1 MFPCLRP
8 VLLKLQSHSS
18 ASSEVSTSCGLALA
32 HLARESNVNGE
43 LPGFLDAHF
52 EHCFAPFTHAC
63 GSRDPTLVTC
73 ALDGLEKLIARGVLR
88 GDRKLES
95 AGRSGTVMDAVVD
108 AVLKCFEADSDAVQ
122 LQITRVLL
130 TASTVANS
138 SVHGQSLVSCVRGCF
153 KVWLSSSDAV
163 VTNTARTALQR
174 IVITYVQRMETDAAE
189 RLEADF
195 NVPCMPLDSLL
206 LVDELDATD
215 RSHATTT
222 SNASP
227 TSAQASEVGG
237 GAAAPARAGDTTT
250 EPVESVTEATSVS
263 ASVAPKTD
271 AVSPADPASVATKGV
286 ELLSEL
292 QRDVYMLVL
301 LFCKN
306 SARPLAP
313 HIDASDGIAV
323 RSHIMSLDLLKI
335 IVTTSGRFLR
345 DSPVFIDLI
354 RSKVCLVLLQNGVS
368 PIGTVARA
376 ALGLFGSVLQVFK
389 VQLKSE
395 VGTFFS
401 GVFLRLLESSVSS
414 TEQRLA
420 VLSLI
425 HVVCKDARIIVD
437 LFVNYDCEAGQDSV
451 FQRTINILSKLARKT
466 ISEKQVDAASFGD
479 EYEPQTVRDLSL
491 RCMISL
497 LKSMLDLDVSRR
509 DAELEVEETDG
520 EATGTEST
528 PGRADTKRR
537 ESSSADAF
545 LREHQRKTGI
555 AEAISLFNISIKKGM
570 HALNEG
576 GYVDSSNA
584 SSVAA
589 LFHSNKSCSKLHVG
603 EYIGDHHDFN
613 KKVMA
618 AYIDLFDFRGLDLV
632 AAMRRL
638 LAAFQ
643 LPGEAQKIDR
653 IIEKFAERYCACNAS
668 VFASADTAYVLG
680 YSLIMLSTDAH
691 NPQVKKK
698 MSKQEFL
705 KNNRGINDGAS
716 LDDGYMS
723 SLYDAIV
730 SEAFKMEGHG
740 SSASNSSNRE
750 VSFKSEA
757 ADILKSAAS
766 QLKAA
771 KRRGSTSAYRS
782 APIAATVVGMLQVV
796 WAPLLAS
803 FSVVFEENA
812 DDDTMCALALEGL
825 QHAVR
830 LYAQCGL
837 EVEKDAFVQSLVS
850 LTNLHNL
857 AGVSQRNVEVVR
869 VLVEVATSM
878 GEVIGVSWEPLLFS
892 LSTIDNLLQLSQHNG
907 VVDHFDPNESGS
919 SADAA
924 RDWRFPVGGA
934 SDEYKRERARLL
946 YAHSPERYAWE
957 LLAPAIDQA
966 SVERIYISSASLSDA
981 AIVVFVEALV
991 EVSRIESASPAN
1003 PRSFSLQKLVEVASH
1018 NMNRIRIVWSRIW
1031 HHMGAHFSEVVLHPN
1046 VKFAL
1051 YALDSLKQLAF
1062 KFLDLGELPHFL
1074 FQRDFLRPAVLALSK
1089 NNNHNVREMVLQ
1101 YFVIMVQSR
1110 RGALKSGWR
1119 SIVSGTSHS
1128 ARDPFPTCR
1137 YAGFDLLKT
1146 VVESC
1151 LDDVVAC
1158 GSFDDVVGACVAFCS
1173 GTEIALQQQ
1182 GVDLLQRTAETVLSG
1197 NSSSTV
1203 AVEELSDAS
1212 YWFPVLTGLAR
1223 VSLQGSSS
1231 VRSKAQQSLFSLL
1244 RQHGSSFSVKSWSLV
1259 FRGVLLSLYDDIR
1272 HADEHLDPGCVS
1284 ALASLVDLLSSH
1296 SNAMEALLR
1305 DVLILLTDCMRHSSP
1320 DISLTGAHFLRRL
1333 ALGAVDDPNR
1343 AGSDSALASVADA
1356 ITESLRLSPPSL
1368 LCSAADSDAT
1378 TAESWG
1384 RLLQAVQRACVVRG
1398 EVCRLLCD
1406 APSLGSHSRTR
1417 ASLDDAAAAARA
1429 TATDDVVMA
1438 RLCRGGDNEVLA
1450 MLWGDFA
1457 HASSA
1462 ALRIRASDAAGDMEE
1477 VVRRCGH
1484 ALDDARA
1491 ADTPMSPVAVRAGTE
1506 VDRSLA
1512 QGQQFARAAS
1522 LMLAE
1527 ASIHALIDLRRHSQ
1541 VGGALQITHP
1551 AAHSR
1556 FALFIRSFDH
1566 NYLCR
1571 QLPSVVS
1578 SCCLPSSV
1586 QPSSPRT

>member
-8 VLLKLQSHSS
+8 LLLKLQSHSS
-18 ASSEVSTSCGLALA
+18 ASAEISASCGLALA
-32 HLARESNVNGE
+32 HVARESHVSGE
-43 LPGFLDAHF
+43 PKGFVDAHF
-52 EHCFAPFTHAC
+52 EHCFSPFTLAC
-63 GSRDPTLVTC
+63 MSKEPTLVNC
-73 ALDGLEKLIARGVLR
+73 ALDGLEKLIAHGILK
-88 GDRKLES
+88 GERKLDS
-95 AGRSGTVMDAVVD
+95 PGRTGTVMDAVIDV
-108 AVLKCFEADSDAVQ
+108 VLKCFDMNSDAVQ

-130 TASTVANS
+130 TASTVPNS

-174 IVITYVQRMETDAAE
+174 IVITYVQRMEMDSAE
-189 RLEADF
+189 RLEAEF
-195 NVPCMPLDSLL
+195 NVPCVPLDSLL
-206 LVDELDATD
+206 IGDDFDASD
-215 RSHATTT
+215 RSLATTT
-222 SNASP
+222 SSASP
-227 TSAQASEVGG
+227 AAQTSEEVPVPSNTALDAAESNSSADVSAQHSSNSDA
-237 GAAAPARAGDTTT
+237 
-250 EPVESVTEATSVS
+250 
-263 ASVAPKTD
+263 ASVAHAAAAIPK
-271 AVSPADPASVATKGV
+271 AV

-292 QRDVYMLVL
+292 QRDVYMLIL

-313 HIDASDGIAV
+313 RIDGNDGISV
-323 RSHIMSLDLLKI
+323 RSHVMSLELLKV
-335 IVTTSGRFLR
+335 IVNASGRFLR
-345 DSPVFIDLI
+345 ENAVFIDLI
-354 RSKVCLVLLQNGVS
+354 RNKLCLVLLQNGVS
-368 PIGTVARA
+368 PIGAVARA

-401 GVFLRLLESSVSS
+401 EVFLRLLESSVSS
-414 TEQRLA
+414 AEQRLA
-420 VLSLI
+420 VLGLI

-466 ISEKQVDAASFGD
+466 IAESQNESANVSEEF
-479 EYEPQTVRDLSL
+479 EPQTVRDLSL

-497 LKSMLDLDVSRR
+497 LKSVLDLEVSRR
-509 DAELEVEETDG
+509 DTEPESIETDG
-520 EATGTEST
+520 EAAGVDLT
-528 PGRADTKRR
+528 PKTDSKRR
-537 ESSSADAF
+537 ESASADAF

-555 AEAISLFNISIKKGM
+555 VEAISLFNISIKKGM
-570 HALNEG
+570 QALSEG
-576 GYVDSSNA
+576 GYIDVNNA
-584 SSVAA
+584 ASVAT

-603 EYIGDHHDFN
+603 EYIGDHHTFN
-613 KKVMA
+613 KLVMA
-618 AYIDLFDFRGLDLV
+618 AYIDFFDFRGLDLV

-653 IIEKFAERYCACNAS
+653 IIEKFAERYCACNPG

-716 LDDGYMS
+716 LDDAYMS

-730 SEAFKMEGHG
+730 GEAFKMEGHG
-740 SSASNSSNRE
+740 SSATSSSNRE
-750 VSFKSEA
+750 ISFKSEA

-771 KRRGSTSAYRS
+771 KRRGSTSVYRS
-782 APIAATVVGMLQVV
+782 APIAATIVGMLQVV

-812 DDDTMCALALEGL
+812 DDDSMCALALEGL

-837 EVEKDAFVQSLVS
+837 EVEKDAFVQSLIS

-857 AGVSQRNVEVVR
+857 AGVSQRNVDVVR
-869 VLVEVATSM
+869 ALIDVATSM

-892 LSTIDNLLQLSQHNG
+892 LSTIDNLCQLSQHNG
-907 VVDHFDPNESGS
+907 VVDHFDPNDCGTSAESS
-919 SADAA
+919 

-946 YAHSPERYAWE
+946 YTTSPERAAWD
-957 LLAPAIDQA
+957 LLSASIDLSA
-966 SVERIYISSASLSDA
+966 VERVYIASSSLSDS
-981 AIVVFVEALV
+981 AIVGFVEALV
-991 EVSRIESASPAN
+991 EVSRIESASSSN

-1089 NNNHNVREMVLQ
+1089 NNNHNVREIALQ
-1101 YFVIMVQSR
+1101 YFVIIVQSR
-1110 RGALKSGWR
+1110 RAALKSGWR
-1119 SIVSGTSHS
+1119 SIISGTAHS

-1137 YAGFDLLKT
+1137 YAGYDLLKT
-1146 VVESC
+1146 IVETC

-1173 GTEIALQQQ
+1173 GTELSLQQQ
-1182 GVDLLQRTAETVLSG
+1182 GVDILQKTAETVLSG
-1197 NSSSTV
+1197 KSGSAL

-1231 VRSKAQQSLFSLL
+1231 VRSKAQMSLFSLL

-1272 HADEHLDPGCVS
+1272 HADEQLDPGCVS

-1305 DVLILLTDCMRHSSP
+1305 DVLVLLTDCMRHSSP

-1333 ALGAVDDPNR
+1333 ALGAVDDPGR
-1343 AGSDSALASVADA
+1343 SGSDSALASVADA

-1368 LCSAADSDAT
+1368 LCAAAESDGGT
-1378 TAESWG
+1378 TESWG

-1429 TATDDVVMA
+1429 TATDDSVITCLN
-1438 RLCRGGDNEVLA
+1438 RNGNDDVLE
-1450 MLWGDFA
+1450 MLWGDYA
-1457 HASSA
+1457 HTSSA
-1462 ALRIRASDAAGDMEE
+1462 ALRIRASDASGDMDE
-1477 VVRRCGH
+1477 VVRRCGN

-1491 ADTPMSPVAVRAGTE
+1491 VDTPMSPSASRAAAAVDGP
-1506 VDRSLA
+1506 LA
-1512 QGQQFARAAS
+1512 QGQQLARAAS

-1541 VGGALQITHP
+1541 PTAERGFKLLFTKLC
-1551 AAHSR
+1551 AAIESENLDLR
-1556 FALFIRSFDH
+1556 R
-1566 NYLCR
+1566 CVR
-1571 QLPSVVS
+1571 QLFETFGGSEATAVLS
-1578 SCCLPSSV
+1578 
-1586 QPSSPRT
+1586 R

>member
-1 MFPCLRP
+1 
-8 VLLKLQSHSS
+8 
-18 ASSEVSTSCGLALA
+18 
-32 HLARESNVNGE
+32 
-43 LPGFLDAHF
+43 
-52 EHCFAPFTHAC
+52 
-63 GSRDPTLVTC
+63 
-73 ALDGLEKLIARGVLR
+73 
-88 GDRKLES
+88 
-95 AGRSGTVMDAVVD
+95 MDAVVD
-108 AVLKCFEADSDAVQ
+108 VIVKCFEADSDAIQ

-130 TASTVANS
+130 TASTVPNS

-174 IVITYVQRMETDAAE
+174 IVITYVQRMEIDAAE
-189 RLEADF
+189 RLETDF
-195 NVPCMPLDSLL
+195 NVPCVPLDSLL
-206 LVDELDATD
+206 LGDDTDATD
-215 RSHATTT
+215 RSLATTT

-227 TSAQASEVGG
+227 TPVQTAEPESQAMAPMPASSSATDSSHVSNADAVVAFEPNHDVGSSST
-237 GAAAPARAGDTTT
+237 ALAAP
-250 EPVESVTEATSVS
+250 
-263 ASVAPKTD
+263 PKAFD
-271 AVSPADPASVATKGV
+271 
-286 ELLSEL
+286 LLHEL

-306 SARPLAP
+306 SSRPLAP
-313 HIDASDGIAV
+313 RIDASDGISV

-335 IVTTSGRFLR
+335 IVNTSGRFLR
-345 DSPVFIDLI
+345 ENSVFIDLI
-354 RSKVCLVLLQNGVS
+354 RNKLCLVLLQNGVS
-368 PIGTVARA
+368 PIGAVARA

-401 GVFLRLLESSVSS
+401 EVFLRLLESSVSS
-414 TEQRLA
+414 PEQRLA

-451 FQRTINILSKLARKT
+451 FQRTITILSKLARKT
-466 ISEKQVDAASFGD
+466 IAEKQSDLANAGD
-479 EYEPQTVRDLSL
+479 EYEPQTVREMSL
-491 RCMISL
+491 QCMISL
-497 LKSMLDLDVSRR
+497 LKSMMDLDVSRR
-509 DAELEVEETDG
+509 DIEYETAEPEG
-520 EATGTEST
+520 EAGGAEST
-528 PGRADTKRR
+528 PKLEGKRR
-537 ESSSADAF
+537 ESSAADAF
-545 LREHQRKTGI
+545 LKEHQRKTGI
-555 AEAISLFNISIKKGM
+555 VDAISLFNISIKKGM
-570 HALNEG
+570 QALSEG
-576 GYVDSSNA
+576 GYVDVNDA

-589 LFHSNKSCSKLHVG
+589 LFQSNKSCSKLHVG
-603 EYIGDHHDFN
+603 EYIGDHHTFN
-613 KKVMA
+613 KLVMS

-653 IIEKFAERYCACNAS
+653 IIEKFAERYCACNPS

-716 LDDGYMS
+716 LDDSYMS

-730 SEAFKMEGHG
+730 GEAFKMEGHS
-740 SSASNSSNRE
+740 SSASTSNRE
-750 VSFKSEA
+750 ISFKSEA

-771 KRRGSTSAYRS
+771 KRRGSSSTYRS
-782 APIAATVVGMLQVV
+782 APIASTIVGMLQVV

-803 FSVVFEENA
+803 FSVVFEENV
-812 DDDTMCALALEGL
+812 DDDAMSALALEGL

-837 EVEKDAFVQSLVS
+837 EVEKDAFIQSLIS

-857 AGVSQRNVEVVR
+857 SGVSQRNVEVVR
-869 VLVEVATSM
+869 TLIEIATSM

-892 LSTIDNLLQLSQHNG
+892 LSTLDNLLQLSQHNG

-919 SADAA
+919 STEAA

-946 YAHSPERYAWE
+946 YAVSHERAAWE
-957 LLAPAIDQA
+957 LLSPAIDHA
-966 SVERIYISSASLSDA
+966 AIERVYTSSASLSDA

-991 EVSRIESASPAN
+991 EVSRVESHSPTN

-1031 HHMGAHFSEVVLHPN
+1031 NHMGAHFSEVVLHPN

-1089 NNNHNVREMVLQ
+1089 NNNHNVREIVLQ
-1101 YFVIMVQSR
+1101 YFVIIVQSR
-1110 RGALKSGWR
+1110 RPALKSGWR
-1119 SIVSGTSHS
+1119 SVISGTAHS

-1137 YAGFDLLKT
+1137 YAGYDLLKT
-1146 VVESC
+1146 IVESC

-1158 GSFDDVVGACVAFCS
+1158 GSFDDVVGACVAFCT
-1173 GTEIALQQQ
+1173 GTEIVLQQQ
-1182 GVDLLQRTAETVLSG
+1182 GVDLLQKTAETVLSG
-1197 NSSSTV
+1197 NAGSAA

-1212 YWFPVLTGLAR
+1212 FWFPVLTGLAR
-1223 VSLQGSSS
+1223 VSMQGMSS
-1231 VRSKAQQSLFSLL
+1231 VRSKAQASLFSLL
-1244 RQHGSSFSVKSWSLV
+1244 RQQGSSFSVKSWSLL

-1284 ALASLVDLLSSH
+1284 ALASLVELLSSH
-1296 SNAMEALLR
+1296 ANAMEALLR
-1305 DVLILLTDCMRHSSP
+1305 DVLVLLTDCMRHSSP

-1333 ALGAVDDPNR
+1333 ALGAVDDPSR
-1343 AGSDSALASVADA
+1343 SGSDSALASVADT

-1368 LCSAADSDAT
+1368 LCAAVESDGRNVD
-1378 TAESWG
+1378 SWG
-1384 RLLQAVQRACVVRG
+1384 RLLQTVQRACVVRG
-1398 EVCRLLCD
+1398 EICRLLCD
-1406 APSLGSHSRTR
+1406 APSLGSHSRIR
-1417 ASLDDAAAAARA
+1417 ATLDDAAAAARA
-1429 TATDDVVMA
+1429 TATDESVIS
-1438 RLCRGGDNEVLA
+1438 RLGHGGDNDLLE
-1450 MLWGDFA
+1450 MLWSDYA

-1462 ALRIRASDAAGDMEE
+1462 ALRIRASDASSDMDE
-1477 VVRRCGH
+1477 VVRRCGN

-1491 ADTPMSPVAVRAGTE
+1491 ADTPMSPGSARAATAADGP
-1506 VDRSLA
+1506 LA
-1512 QGQQFARAAS
+1512 KGQQLARAAS

-1541 VGGALQITHP
+1541 VM
-1551 AAHSR
+1551 
-1556 FALFIRSFDH
+1556 FALLKCSLMNNLMQRLALTFFCSPLQSAASNF
-1566 NYLCR
+1566 CSPSCAR
-1571 QLPSVVS
+1571 QS
-1578 SCCLPSSV
+1578 SLKIWSCVAASG
-1586 QPSSPRT
+1586 

>member
-1 MFPCLRP
+1 MLACLSKEP
-8 VLLKLQSHSS
+8 SL
-18 ASSEVSTSCGLALA
+18 
-32 HLARESNVNGE
+32 VN
-43 LPGFLDAHF
+43 
-52 EHCFAPFTHAC
+52 
-63 GSRDPTLVTC
+63 C
-73 ALDGLEKLIARGVLR
+73 ALDGLEKLIAHGILR

-95 AGRSGTVMDAVVD
+95 AGRSGTVMEAVVD
-108 AVLKCFEADSDAVQ
+108 VVLKCFDADSDAAQ

-130 TASTVANS
+130 TASTVSNS

-174 IVITYVQRMETDAAE
+174 IVITCMQRMELDTAE

-195 NVPCMPLDSLL
+195 NVHFLVIIQPHFPLIYSSQVPCVPLDSLL
-206 LVDELDATD
+206 LDDADATN
-215 RSHATTT
+215 RSLATTT

-227 TSAQASEVGG
+227 TLFQPAQA
-237 GAAAPARAGDTTT
+237 
-250 EPVESVTEATSVS
+250 VEQAVTSS
-263 ASVAPKTD
+263 S
-271 AVSPADPASVATKGV
+271 AVSDPQTITISVDSDAPSTRAPNSDPDTIAQTSSNVVVPKAV

-306 SARPLAP
+306 SVRPLAP
-313 HIDASDGIAV
+313 RIDGNDGISV
-323 RSHIMSLDLLKI
+323 RSHIMSLDLLKV
-335 IVTTSGRFLR
+335 IVNSSGRFLR
-345 DSPVFIDLI
+345 ENPVFIDLI
-354 RSKVCLVLLQNGVS
+354 RTKLCLVLLQNGVS
-368 PIGTVARA
+368 PIGAVARA

-401 GVFLRLLESSVSS
+401 EVFLRLLESSVSS

-451 FQRTINILSKLARKT
+451 FQRTINILSKLARKS
-466 ISEKQVDAASFGD
+466 IAEKHSDPSNVSE

-497 LKSMLDLDVSRR
+497 LKSMLDLEVSRR
-509 DAELEVEETDG
+509 DTELETAETDL
-520 EATGTEST
+520 EASGADST
-528 PGRADTKRR
+528 PKVDSKRR

-555 AEAISLFNISIKKGM
+555 VEAISLFNISIKKGM
-570 HALNEG
+570 QALNEG
-576 GYVDSSNA
+576 GYIDANDAV
-584 SSVAA
+584 SVAT
-589 LFHSNKSCSKLHVG
+589 LFQSNRSCSKLHVG
-603 EYIGDHHDFN
+603 EYIGDHHAFN
-613 KKVMA
+613 KQVMA

-653 IIEKFAERYCACNAS
+653 IIEKFAERYCACNPS

-705 KNNRGINDGAS
+705 KNNRGINDGAN
-716 LDDGYMS
+716 LDDAYMS

-730 SEAFKMEGHG
+730 GEAFKMEGHG
-740 SSASNSSNRE
+740 SSSSSTSNRE
-750 VSFKSEA
+750 MSFKSEA

-771 KRRGSTSAYRS
+771 KRRGSTSTYRS
-782 APIAATVVGMLQVV
+782 APIAATIVGMLQVV

-812 DDDTMCALALEGL
+812 DDESMCALALEGL

-830 LYAQCGL
+830 LYANCGL
-837 EVEKDAFVQSLVS
+837 EVEKDAFVQSLIS
-850 LTNLHNL
+850 ITNLHNL
-857 AGVSQRNVEVVR
+857 SGVSQRNVDVVR
-869 VLVEVATSM
+869 VLIEVATSM
-878 GEVIGVSWEPLLFS
+878 GEVIGVSWEPLLFA
-892 LSTIDNLLQLSQHNG
+892 LSTIDHLLQLSQHNG
-907 VVDHFDPNESGS
+907 VVDHFDPNEVLS
-919 SADAA
+919 SADAT

-946 YAHSPERYAWE
+946 YSVSPERAAWD
-957 LLAPAIDQA
+957 LLSPAIDQSA
-966 SVERIYISSASLSDA
+966 IERVYIASASLSDS
-981 AIVVFVEALV
+981 AIVGFVEALV
-991 EVSRIESASPAN
+991 EVSRIESSSPTN
-1003 PRSFSLQKLVEVASH
+1003 PRAFTLQKLVEVASH

-1031 HHMGAHFSEVVLHPN
+1031 NHMGAHFSEVVLHPN

-1089 NNNHNVREMVLQ
+1089 NNNHNVREIVLQ
-1101 YFVIMVQSR
+1101 YFFIIVQSR
-1110 RGALKSGWR
+1110 RSALKSGWR
-1119 SIVSGTSHS
+1119 SIISGTAHS

-1146 VVESC
+1146 IVETC
-1151 LDDVVAC
+1151 LEDVVAC
-1158 GSFDDVVGACVAFCS
+1158 GSFDDIVGACVAFCS
-1173 GTEIALQQQ
+1173 GTEVLLQQQ
-1182 GVDLLQRTAETVLSG
+1182 GVDILQKTAETVLSG
-1197 NSSSTV
+1197 NAVSTA

-1223 VSLQGSSS
+1223 VSLQGSSN
-1231 VRSKAQQSLFSLL
+1231 VRSKAQLSLFSLL
-1244 RQHGSSFSVKSWSLV
+1244 RQHCSSFSVKSWSLL
-1259 FRGVLLSLYDDIR
+1259 FRGVLRSLYDDIR

-1284 ALASLVDLLSSH
+1284 ALASLIDLLSSH
-1296 SNAMEALLR
+1296 GNAMEALLR
-1305 DVLILLTDCMRHSSP
+1305 DVLVLLTDCMRNSSP

-1333 ALGAVDDPNR
+1333 ALGAVDDTSR
-1343 AGSDSALASVADA
+1343 VGSDIALASVADT
-1356 ITESLRLSPPSL
+1356 IIESLRLSPPTL
-1368 LCSAADSDAT
+1368 LCAAIESDGRVADSW
-1378 TAESWG
+1378 S
-1384 RLLQAVQRACVVRG
+1384 RSLQAVQRACVVRG
-1398 EVCRLLCD
+1398 EICRLLCD
-1406 APSLGSHSRTR
+1406 APSLGTHSRIR

-1429 TATDDVVMA
+1429 TATDESVTA
-1438 RLCRGGDNEVLA
+1438 RLVSLSDNDVGMLE
-1450 MLWGDFA
+1450 MLWGDYA

-1462 ALRIRASDAAGDMEE
+1462 ALRIRASDASGDMDE

-1491 ADTPMSPVAVRAGTE
+1491 ADTPMSPGASMAAASAEGTF
-1506 VDRSLA
+1506 A
-1512 QGQQFARAAS
+1512 QGQQLARAAS

-1541 VGGALQITHP
+1541 VFT
-1551 AAHSR
+1551 
-1556 FALFIRSFDH
+1556 FFFLFV
-1566 NYLCR
+1566 
-1571 QLPSVVS
+1571 SVNIS
-1578 SCCLPSSV
+1578 L
-1586 QPSSPRT
+1586 